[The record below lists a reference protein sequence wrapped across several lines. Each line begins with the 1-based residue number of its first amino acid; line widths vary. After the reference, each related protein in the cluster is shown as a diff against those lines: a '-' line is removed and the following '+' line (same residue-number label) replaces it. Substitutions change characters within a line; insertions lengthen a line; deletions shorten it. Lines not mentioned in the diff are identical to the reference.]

1 VLDKVTLDP
10 FGDAMAVRFII
21 LLWRRGVAEPVLHWN
36 YSAMPR
42 IQDCCLAYPPFPQAG
57 S

>member
-36 YSAMPR
+36 YAAMPR